1 MKLYVYHHCPYC
13 IRTMMV
19 ANYKDISYE
28 TVFLLNDDEETCYR
42 LVNAKQ
48 VPILEFDQGG
58 AIAESLDIAARF
70 DELGDAGRVIRPADD
85 SRAFTTAFSNSDVH
99 INFLLFPRNITLGLP
114 EFMTEEARSYFRTKK
129 EKILGQSFAQA
140 MADTAPHQ
148 SHVETM
154 LANLPAPPLPSHHEH
169 TISWDDV
176 VIFPTLRNLTMVAGL
191 KIPPTIREYLNQ
203 VSQLTGIQLYLD
215 QAV

>member
-13 IRTMMV
+13 IRAMMV

-70 DELGDAGRVIRPADD
+70 DELGDGGRVIRPADD
-85 SRAFTTAFSNSDVH
+85 CSAFSAAFSDSGMP
-99 INFLLFPRNITLGLP
+99 INCLLFPRNIALGLP
-114 EFMTEEARSYFRTKK
+114 EFMTEDARGYFRTKK
-129 EKILGQSFAQA
+129 EKIIGQSFSQA
-140 MADTAPHQ
+140 MTDTRQHKVQ
-148 SHVETM
+148 VETM
-154 LANLPAPPLPSHHEH
+154 LANLPAPSLPSHHEN

-176 VIFPTLRNLTMVAGL
+176 MIFPTLRNLTMVAEL

-215 QAV
+215 QAI